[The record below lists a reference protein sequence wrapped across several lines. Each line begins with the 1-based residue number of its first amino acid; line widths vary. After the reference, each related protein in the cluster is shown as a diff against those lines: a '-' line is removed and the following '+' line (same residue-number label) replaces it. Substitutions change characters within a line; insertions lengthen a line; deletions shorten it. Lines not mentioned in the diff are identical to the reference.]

1 MAARSK
7 VSWSCY
13 AESSALAIQEQC
25 PLNHLA
31 CSCSDGSIDEHGLGK
46 PPGVTPPA
54 AFHPYVHPAGENGRG
69 LLRGS
74 LSWQA
79 CIFPSEGADK
89 SFAYAFLPAIERSPL
104 IAFEWLHLKAEQ

>member
-13 AESSALAIQEQC
+13 AEFSALAIQEQC

-74 LSWQA
+74 LTWQA
-79 CIFPSEGADK
+79 CIFPSGGGRTRGSATA
-89 SFAYAFLPAIERSPL
+89 SCLRL
-104 IAFEWLHLKAEQ
+104 RGRR